1 LVRPP
6 NGRVTVPHSAT
17 LDGLPLFVGL
27 SAATRLRL
35 SAGAVERTFPA
46 GSTLFRA
53 GTEPSGIY
61 VVLSGHVRVVRS
73 RQGRQHVVH
82 TEGPGGTLG
91 EVPFFEGGALPAT
104 AVATEPS
111 RCLVLNG
118 EILRAVMRE
127 DPEVAWLFLR
137 RLSARVRMLVERLD
151 RVSTQSIHARLAAFL
166 VTRAEAAPAVP
177 FTLGL
182 TQAELAEELG
192 TVREVVV
199 RALARLRDAGLID
212 FAGRGRY
219 VITDRAALVEL
230 AAS

>member
-1 LVRPP
+1 MTPD
-6 NGRVTVPHSAT
+6 GGVTLAHSMT

-27 SAATRLRL
+27 SDATRLRL

-53 GTEPSGIY
+53 GTAPSGIY
-61 VVLSGHVRVVRS
+61 VVLSGRVRVVRS
-73 RQGRQHVVH
+73 RHGRQHVVH
-82 TEGPGGTLG
+82 SEGPGGTLG
-91 EVPFFEGGALPAT
+91 EVPFFEGGVLPAT
-104 AVATEPS
+104 AVSTERS
-111 RCLVLNG
+111 RCLLLNG
-118 EILRAVMRE
+118 DTLRAVMRE

-137 RLSARVRMLVERLD
+137 RLSARVRVLVERLD
-151 RVSTQSIHARLAAFL
+151 RVATQSIHGRLAAFL
-166 VTRAEAAPAVP
+166 VTRAQLSAGP

-192 TVREVVV
+192 TVREVIV
-199 RALARLRDAGLID
+199 RALARLRDGGLIE

>member
-1 LVRPP
+1 
-6 NGRVTVPHSAT
+6 
-17 LDGLPLFVGL
+17 
-27 SAATRLRL
+27 
-35 SAGAVERTFPA
+35 VERTFPA

-53 GTEPSGIY
+53 GTEPTGIY
-61 VVLSGHVRVVRS
+61 VVLSGRVRVVRS

-91 EVPFFEGGALPAT
+91 EVPFFEGGVLPAT
-104 AVATEPS
+104 AMATEPS

-118 EILRAVMRE
+118 ETLRAVMRE

-137 RLSARVRMLVERLD
+137 RLSARVRVLVERLD
-151 RVSTQSIHARLAAFL
+151 RVATQSIHGRLAAFL
-166 VTRAEAAPAVP
+166 VTRAETAPAGP

-199 RALARLRDAGLID
+199 RALARLRDAELID